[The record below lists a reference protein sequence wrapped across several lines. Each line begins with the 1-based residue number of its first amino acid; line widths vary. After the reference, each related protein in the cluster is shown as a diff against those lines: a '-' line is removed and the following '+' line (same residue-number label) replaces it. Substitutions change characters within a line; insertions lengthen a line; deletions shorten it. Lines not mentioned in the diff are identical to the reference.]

1 MQRNRREQL
10 ISRLFCYNRRFAY
23 SAINSASAIPS
34 EGFLHFGVASSD
46 TSGKSRAQTSI
57 ALFLSAVI
65 ENSFFHFCGLTSSKG
80 IEYAV
85 KSPCIKPKF
94 SPNENI
100 LVTPCPGLAPTCS
113 RQHIAPSALSAAL
126 LSIAAYLFPS
136 KVLTWIV
143 PPLSRAIAP
152 FLPGSICR
160 CKFSSANHL
169 LLYRIPCVMPL

>member
-1 MQRNRREQL
+1 MKRKETGRSNYAPAC
-10 ISRLFCYNRRFAY
+10 FCYNRLFAY

-46 TSGKSRAQTSI
+46 TSGKSRVQTSI

-65 ENSFFHFCGLTSSKG
+65 ENSFFHFCGLTNSNG

-94 SPNENI
+94 SPKENI

-169 LLYRIPCVMPL
+169 LL

>member
-1 MQRNRREQL
+1 MEEFETQRNRQEL
-10 ISRLFCYNRRFAY
+10 NGSCLFYYSRRFAY

-46 TSGKSRAQTSI
+46 TSGKSRAQTSTE
-57 ALFLSAVI
+57 LFLSAVI
-65 ENSFFHFCGLTSSKG
+65 ENSFFHFCCLSISKG
-80 IEYAV
+80 LEYAC

-94 SPNENI
+94 SSNENI

-126 LSIAAYLFPS
+126 LSIVAYLLLS

-143 PPLSRAIAP
+143 SPLSRAIAP
-152 FLPGSICR
+152 CLPGSICR
-160 CKFSSANHL
+160 WKFSSANHL
-169 LLYRIPCVMPL
+169 LL